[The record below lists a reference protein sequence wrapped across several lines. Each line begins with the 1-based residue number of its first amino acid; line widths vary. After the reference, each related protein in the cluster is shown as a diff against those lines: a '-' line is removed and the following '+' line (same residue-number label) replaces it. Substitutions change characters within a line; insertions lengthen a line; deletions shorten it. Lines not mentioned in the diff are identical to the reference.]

1 MIYKK
6 VKELPSEFRKFKVYK
21 TLVLD
26 YKKRKDNLLFK
37 W

>member
-6 VKELPSEFRKFKVYK
+6 VKELSSEFRKFKVYK